1 MRRWWRRPHAA
12 PNLEPAP
19 ARIRAALHRVLAG
32 DLAGAELA
40 LVEAVKLDSSSAD
53 VYLALANVY
62 RARGEIGRA
71 IRIHQNLLLR
81 TDLPSSFLHEARL
94 GLALD
99 FRTAGFLARASQSFR
114 ELLDADPENLQA
126 LRELERIHVESGEW
140 SAAIEVRRRIGRRD
154 EQTPS
159 VLAHLWTGMARLRAD
174 EGDERDARRALRRAL
189 RSDRRCAE
197 AWLALADQSLRLGKP
212 QRAIEHAGR
221 TLDLHPAIGGLAYPR
236 LFEAHERAGR
246 MPELESM
253 LRARNERKPEDRDA
267 ALWLARVQLTL
278 GRVDDASAVLRR
290 LLHRQPGALDA
301 WVELGRAQLQ
311 HGRGAEALKTFEE
324 WLEHLPSERRRLRCS
339 SCHSPS
345 PQLLFRCLQCGA
357 WDSLVPI

>member
-1 MRRWWRRPHAA
+1 MRRWWRKPVASQEA
-12 PNLEPAP
+12 ESAS
-19 ARIRAALHRVLAG
+19 ARIRTALHRVLAG

-71 IRIHQNLLLR
+71 IRIHQNLLMR
-81 TDLPSSFLHEARL
+81 SDLPRALQREAQL

-99 FRTAGFLARASQSFR
+99 FRTGGFIGRSIQSFR
-114 ELLDADPENLQA
+114 ELLDADPGNLQA
-126 LRELERIHVESGEW
+126 LRELERIHVEAGEW
-140 SAAIEVRRRIGRRD
+140 REAIELRKRIGRGD
-154 EQTPS
+154 ERTPS
-159 VLAHLWTGMARLRAD
+159 VLAHLWTGLGRVCAQA
-174 EGDERDARRALRRAL
+174 GDEREARRAFRRAL

-197 AWLALADQSLRLGKP
+197 AWLALADQSLRVGKP
-212 QRAIEHAGR
+212 ARAIAHASR

-246 MPELESM
+246 MAALEEL
-253 LRARNERKPEDRDA
+253 LGVRNEQQPEDRDT
-267 ALWLARVQLTL
+267 ALWLARVQQVL
-278 GRVDDASAVLRR
+278 GRIDDSTASLRR

-301 WVELGRAQLQ
+301 WADLGRAQLR

-324 WLEHLPSERRRLRCS
+324 WLEHLPVERRRLRCT
-339 SCHSPS
+339 SCSSPS
-345 PQLLFRCLQCGA
+345 PHLLFRCPQCGA
-357 WDSLVPI
+357 WDSLVAV